1 MTTNYAAY
9 IEPVATHYLGNPT
22 KRSGDK
28 VYYGNKFSKVIDKKA
43 GTFFDHELGEGGGV
57 MDMIRMHEG
66 ASLQSIADIAE
77 KKFNISKRV
86 QPALERTLKRTTEH
100 SYYDA
105 DGVEAYQV
113 IRIDEGGKKTYRQRR
128 PDGNGGWIWS
138 VKDIDPLPYNLP
150 DILTN
155 PDKTIY
161 IVEGEKAADA
171 LKRYSVITSTNHGGA
186 GNWKPELN
194 AYFAGRNV
202 VVIPDNDE
210 AGDKHAIKV
219 INELLPVAKAVKR
232 VDLPNLPDKG
242 DAVDWLDAGNTI
254 EQLRELVKNALKIES
269 KVDEPPAKI
278 LPILGLSEL
287 RNMPPVKW
295 LVDGVITKHGFS
307 ALYGAPGVG
316 KSFIALDIALS
327 VAYGRAWHDRTVDG
341 GKVLYIAGEGVGGL
355 GKRVKAWETHYGLND
370 NVPLQVVPKA
380 VQFRDEADIQ
390 ELIDTIDHFGGG
402 YRLIV
407 IDTVARSM
415 VGMEENSSSESGIFV
430 AACDRIRTH
439 ADCAL
444 LAIHHSGKDASR
456 GMRGSNALLGAV
468 DTSLQVKAAGKEN
481 VLMHVEKQKDA
492 EPVPDMQFAFEKVA
506 LISDDSAVIKLTEKK
521 VKNDN
526 DIKVTVLDEEHVE
539 LYNLLKDLISKSEKN
554 YVDEKVF
561 HEAHNL
567 LWAKNGKNADAP
579 SRGAAYTR
587 RTRAREHLTGH
598 YIKFENK
605 RYSIIRGLDGNL
617 TEDDLF

>member
-77 KKFNISKRV
+77 KKFNISKKV
-86 QPALERTLKRTTEH
+86 QPALERTLKRTTEY

-128 PDGNGGWIWS
+128 PDDSGGWIWS
-138 VKDIDPLPYNLP
+138 VKDIDPLPYNLA

-171 LKRYSVITSTNHGGA
+171 LKRYSVVATTNHGGA

-194 AYFAGRNV
+194 AHFAGRNV

-232 VDLPNLPDKG
+232 VDLPNLPEKG
-242 DAVDWLDAGNTI
+242 DAADWLDAGNTP
-254 EQLRELVKNALKIES
+254 EQLRDLVKNAPKIEA

-278 LPILGLSEL
+278 LPILGLNEL

-415 VGMEENSSSESGIFV
+415 VGMEENSSSETGIFV

-444 LAIHHSGKDASR
+444 LAIHHSGKDTSR

-468 DTSLQVKAAGKEN
+468 DTSLQVKAAGED
-481 VLMHVEKQKDA
+481 VVVHVEKQKDA

-506 LISDDSAVIKLTEKK
+506 LVADDSAVIKKVQGKAQKK
-521 VKNDN
+521 GVTLNPQQLNAWENILAEHSATGKNP
-526 DIKVTVLDEEHVE
+526 VSRQAVLDRMKAEWVNFNNFGVKHPANARNKAVNYLDET
-539 LYNLLKDLISKSEKN
+539 LGLITQ
-554 YVDEKVF
+554 DQ
-561 HEAHNL
+561 
-567 LWAKNGKNADAP
+567 GKNFI
-579 SRGAAYTR
+579 T
-587 RTRAREHLTGH
+587 L
-598 YIKFENK
+598 
-605 RYSIIRGLDGNL
+605 IRNLDG
-617 TEDDLF
+617 EAFEADLF

>member
-9 IEPVATHYLGNPT
+9 IEPVATHYLGTPT
-22 KRSGDK
+22 KRQGDK
-28 VYYGNKFSKVIDKKA
+28 IYFGNKFSKVVDLKA
-43 GTFFDHELGEGGGV
+43 GTFYDHELGQGGGV
-57 MDMIRMHEG
+57 MEMIRLHEG
-66 ASLQSIADIAE
+66 ASLMSIADIAE

-86 QPALERTLKRTTEH
+86 QPALERTLKRTTEF

-128 PDGNGGWIWS
+128 PDGNGGWVWS

-161 IVEGEKAADA
+161 IVEGEKAAEA
-171 LKRYSVITSTNHGGA
+171 LKRYNVIASTNHGGA

-194 AYFAGRNV
+194 KHFAGRNV
-202 VVIPDNDE
+202 VIIPDNDE

-254 EQLRELVKNALKIES
+254 EQLRELVKNAPKIET

-278 LPILGLSEL
+278 LPILGLNEL

-327 VAYGRAWHDRTVDG
+327 VAYGRAWHDRPVDG

-355 GKRVKAWETHYGLND
+355 GKRVKAWETHYGLNED
-370 NVPLQVVPKA
+370 VPLQVVPKA

-415 VGMEENSSSESGIFV
+415 VGMEENSSSEIGIFV
-430 AACDRIRTH
+430 EACDRIRTH

-456 GMRGSNALLGAV
+456 GMRGSNAMVAAV

-506 LISDDSAVIKLTEKK
+506 LIADDSAVIKKVQAKAQKK
-521 VKNDN
+521 GITLNPQQLSAWENILAEYSVTGKNPVSRQAVLERMKAEWVNFNNFGVKHPSNARN
-526 DIKVTVLDEEHVE
+526 KAVNYLDET
-539 LYNLLKDLISKSEKN
+539 LGLITQ
-554 YVDEKVF
+554 DQ
-561 HEAHNL
+561 
-567 LWAKNGKNADAP
+567 GKNFITLIRNLEGEAFDA
-579 SRGAAYTR
+579 
-587 RTRAREHLTGH
+587 
-598 YIKFENK
+598 
-605 RYSIIRGLDGNL
+605 
-617 TEDDLF
+617 DLF

>member
-1 MTTNYAAY
+1 M
-9 IEPVATHYLGNPT
+9 
-22 KRSGDK
+22 
-28 VYYGNKFSKVIDKKA
+28 VI
-43 GTFFDHELGEGGGV
+43 
-57 MDMIRMHEG
+57 
-66 ASLQSIADIAE
+66 
-77 KKFNISKRV
+77 
-86 QPALERTLKRTTEH
+86 
-100 SYYDA
+100 
-105 DGVEAYQV
+105 
-113 IRIDEGGKKTYRQRR
+113 
-128 PDGNGGWIWS
+128 
-138 VKDIDPLPYNLP
+138 
-150 DILTN
+150 
-155 PDKTIY
+155 
-161 IVEGEKAADA
+161 
-171 LKRYSVITSTNHGGA
+171 
-186 GNWKPELN
+186 
-194 AYFAGRNV
+194 
-202 VVIPDNDE
+202 IPDNDE

-254 EQLRELVKNALKIES
+254 EQLRELVKNAPKIET

-278 LPILGLSEL
+278 LPILGLNEL

-327 VAYGRAWHDRTVDG
+327 VAYGRAWHDRPVDG

-355 GKRVKAWETHYGLND
+355 GKRVKAWETHYGLNED
-370 NVPLQVVPKA
+370 VPLQVVPKA

-415 VGMEENSSSESGIFV
+415 VGMEENSSSEIGIFV
-430 AACDRIRTH
+430 EACDRIRTH

-456 GMRGSNALLGAV
+456 GMRGSNAMVAAV

-506 LISDDSAVIKLTEKK
+506 LIADDSAVIKLTEKK
-521 VKNDN
+521 SKKNNIGED
-526 DIKVTVLDEEHVE
+526 DVTVLNEDHIEV
-539 LYNLLKDLISKSEKN
+539 YNLLKQMIISRDQNWVSKKEFE
-554 YVDEKVF
+554 D
-561 HEAHNL
+561 AHKA
-567 LWAKNGKNADAP
+567 LWAKNGQNAKSENRDA
-579 SRGAAYTR
+579 ANTR
-587 RTRAREHLTGH
+587 RSKVRSDLTS
-598 YIKFENK
+598 YYLNLENNK
-605 RYSIIRGLDGNL
+605 YTIIRDLDGNL

>member
-77 KKFNISKRV
+77 KKFNISKKV
-86 QPALERTLKRTTEH
+86 QPALERTLKRTTEY

-128 PDGNGGWIWS
+128 QDDSGGWIWS
-138 VKDIDPLPYNLP
+138 VKDIDPLPYNLA

-161 IVEGEKAADA
+161 IVEGEKAAEA
-171 LKRYSVITSTNHGGA
+171 LKRYNVVATTNHGGA

-194 AYFAGRNV
+194 AHFAGRNV

-232 VDLPNLPDKG
+232 VDLPDLPDKG
-242 DAVDWLDAGNTI
+242 DAADWLDAGNTV
-254 EQLRELVKNALKIES
+254 EQLRELVKNAPKIEA

-278 LPILGLSEL
+278 LPILGLNEL

-380 VQFRDEADIQ
+380 VQFRDESDIQ

-415 VGMEENSSSESGIFV
+415 VGMEENSSSETGIFV

-444 LAIHHSGKDASR
+444 LAIHHSGKDTSR

-506 LISDDSAVIKLTEKK
+506 LISDDSAVIKLTEKTARS
-521 VKNDN
+521 DQ
-526 DIKVTVLDEEHVE
+526 DIKVTVLNEDHLEI
-539 LYNLLKDLISKSEKN
+539 YNLLRQMLTGRVQKWVGKDEF
-554 YVDEKVF
+554 D
-561 HEAHNL
+561 EAHKV
-567 LWAKNGKNADAP
+567 LWAKNGKNAK
-579 SRGAAYTR
+579 SVNEKAAMTR
-587 RTRAREHLTGH
+587 RSKVRTHLTS
-598 YIKFENK
+598 YYLNLENDK
-605 RYSIIRGLDGNL
+605 YTIIRDLDGNL

>member
-9 IEPVATHYLGNPT
+9 IEPVATHYLGTPT
-22 KRSGDK
+22 KRHGDK
-28 VYYGNKFSKVIDKKA
+28 IYFGNKFSKVVDLKA
-43 GTFFDHELGEGGGV
+43 GTFYDHELGQGGGV
-57 MDMIRMHEG
+57 MEMIRLHEG
-66 ASLQSIADIAE
+66 ASLMSIADIAE

-86 QPALERTLKRTTEH
+86 QPTLDRPLKRTTPY
-100 SYYDA
+100 SYYDS

-128 PDGNGGWIWS
+128 PDDNGGWVWS

-161 IVEGEKAADA
+161 IVEGEKAAEA
-171 LKRYSVITSTNHGGA
+171 LKRYNVITSSNHGGA

-194 AYFAGRNV
+194 KYFAGRNV
-202 VVIPDNDE
+202 VIIPDNDE

-242 DAVDWLDAGNTI
+242 DAVDWLEAGNTI
-254 EQLRELVKNALKIES
+254 EQLRELVKNAPKIEA

-278 LPILGLSEL
+278 LPILGLNEL

-327 VAYGRAWHDRTVDG
+327 VAYGRAWHDRPVDG

-355 GKRVKAWETHYGLND
+355 GKRVKAWETHYGLNED
-370 NVPLQVVPKA
+370 VPLQVVPKA

-415 VGMEENSSSESGIFV
+415 VGMEENSSSEIGIFV
-430 AACDRIRTH
+430 EACDRVRTH
-439 ADCAL
+439 AGCAL

-468 DTSLQVKAAGKEN
+468 DTSLQVKAAGED

-506 LISDDSAVIKLTEKK
+506 LIADDSAVIKLTEKRVDQGQNSNNLK
-521 VKNDN
+521 KLNAN
-526 DIKVTVLDEEHVE
+526 DILT
-539 LYNLLKDLISKSEKN
+539 YNLLKEMIAKREENYVSEK
-554 YVDEKVF
+554 EF
-561 HEAHNL
+561 HDAHL
-567 LWAKNGKNADAP
+567 ALWTDLGKNIETDNP
-579 SRGAAYTR
+579 DKQ
-587 RTRAREHLTGH
+587 RTDIRTKLKKH
-598 YIKFENK
+598 YIKQLNGKF
-605 RYSIIRGLDGNL
+605 SIIRDLDGNL
-617 TEDDLF
+617 TSDDLF